1 MAKKSVV
8 KKQTKKTSIK
18 KPVAKTKS
26 AQVKK
31 LVVVKKASA
40 NAKKDVSKKKVIPK
54 GIKKSA
60 KAVSS
65 KANNKKSAVKKQT
78 KLVVPVKKSPK
89 PSAKKQMAT
98 LKSKKTTKL
107 STKKPVK
114 KAPARKAVL
123 KSKPAKKPVAKV
135 SKVSSVK
142 TSAKSVKSAKKSVVQ
157 KKIDERP
164 VKKATK
170 ATKVTKVTKI
180 SSKKVEKQIKKKAV
194 KKTKLSTKSE
204 KTPVVTKEV
213 KKITTKQIEKV
224 PAELE
229 VELPPRSRHQRH
241 SVNIYFSLED
251 LDSYFENKNS
261 SNGEHTD
268 VAHTSNKLTATK
280 PVFQKIVKP
289 VVPQAPVQQSVASIS
304 DILGF
309 NPVEVSSREKL
320 ESLEVPRKWKKYY
333 NILVDMR
340 KRYSQGVAD
349 RSEEVLKR
357 SAKEDSGDLSS
368 YGQHL
373 ADAGSES
380 YDRDMAFSLLSSDK
394 EIIAEIDAAI
404 ERMKNG
410 TYGICEVTGKP
421 IPESRLLSIPFARC
435 TIEGQ
440 EIKEQEIKKQKTSQR
455 ASFADIPDSAG
466 TDGSD
471 EAGI

>member
-1 MAKKSVV
+1 M
-8 KKQTKKTSIK
+8 
-18 KPVAKTKS
+18 
-26 AQVKK
+26 
-31 LVVVKKASA
+31 
-40 NAKKDVSKKKVIPK
+40 
-54 GIKKSA
+54 
-60 KAVSS
+60 
-65 KANNKKSAVKKQT
+65 
-78 KLVVPVKKSPK
+78 
-89 PSAKKQMAT
+89 
-98 LKSKKTTKL
+98 
-107 STKKPVK
+107 
-114 KAPARKAVL
+114 
-123 KSKPAKKPVAKV
+123 
-135 SKVSSVK
+135 K
-142 TSAKSVKSAKKSVVQ
+142 TSAKSVKSAKKSDVQ

-164 VKKATK
+164 VKKA
-170 ATKVTKVTKI
+170 TKVTKI

-204 KTPVVTKEV
+204 KTPAVTKEV

-224 PAELE
+224 PVELE

-268 VAHTSNKLTATK
+268 VAHTSNKRTATK
-280 PVFQKIVKP
+280 PVVQKIVKP